1 MCRTK
6 GYELDAVDMIS
17 EVKEQWTFRI
27 SSTTTPEPLCLAVLL
42 IVIGVG
48 GKFDPGFVAKLVI
61 AFASHVAVT
70 QQSN

>member
-6 GYELDAVDMIS
+6 GYEPDAVDMIS
-17 EVKEQWTFRI
+17 EVKEQSTFRI
-27 SSTTTPEPLCLAVLL
+27 SSTTTQEPLCLAILL
-42 IVIGVG
+42 IVTKTGA
-48 GKFDPGFVAKLVI
+48 KFDPGFVAKLVI